1 MADIGALYTALAAA
15 QAEVESA
22 TKGSVNPHLK
32 NRYADLGSVL
42 EAAKPVL
49 AKHGLCIV
57 TLPSTGETG
66 GDAAF
71 TTTLSHTSG
80 AFITESFTI
89 PYGAKRDA
97 QGLGGALT
105 YARRYCL
112 SAWLNMWAED
122 DDGETAVGRPGLPSA
137 GTKPAAPAQPAKSAK
152 ELIEELL
159 NAPTIATLNNLQPE
173 CVPYRG
179 TPEWPSIEAAAKS
192 RKAGLTE
199 TKK

>member
-15 QAEVESA
+15 QAEVEAA

-49 AKHGLCIV
+49 AKHGLSVV
-57 TLPSTGETG
+57 TMPSCGEPG

-71 TTTLSHTSG
+71 TTTLAHVSG
-80 AFITESFTI
+80 AYIANAFTI
-89 PYGAKRDA
+89 PYGSKRDA

-122 DDGETAVGRPGLPSA
+122 DDGETAVERPGLPSA
-137 GTKPAAPAQPAKSAK
+137 GAKPSAPSHPSKSAK
-152 ELIEELL
+152 ELIEALL
-159 NAPTIATLNNLQPE
+159 NAPTMAALNSLQPE

-179 TPEWPSIEAAAKS
+179 THEWPSIEAAAKS